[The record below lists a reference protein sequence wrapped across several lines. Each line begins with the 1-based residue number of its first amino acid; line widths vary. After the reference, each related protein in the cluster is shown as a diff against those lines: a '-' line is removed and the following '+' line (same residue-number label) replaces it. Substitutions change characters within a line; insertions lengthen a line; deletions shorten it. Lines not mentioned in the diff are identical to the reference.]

1 MIKRTTYSDLLQYA
15 YNEKGLCEGDRIQR
29 DIDGDPLIAQEYK
42 ELIGTLE
49 LLNTAAPAVSDESV
63 KRILA
68 FC

>member
-1 MIKRTTYSDLLQYA
+1 MIKRTTYTDLLQYA
-15 YNEKGLCEGDRIQR
+15 YNEKGLCEGDQIQR
-29 DIDGDPLIAQEYK
+29 DIDGDPLVAREYK

-49 LLNTAAPAVSDESV
+49 LLNEATPVVSDESI

>member
-15 YNEKGLCEGDRIQR
+15 YNEKGLCEGDQVQR
-29 DIDGDPLIAQEYK
+29 DIDGDPLIAQDYK
-42 ELIGTLE
+42 ELIGTIE
-49 LLNTAAPAVSDESV
+49 LLNEAAPIVSDESV